1 MDTSERILISA
12 TSAFG
17 ENGYDSTSLDS
28 LADDLGIRKQSI
40 LYHFSTK
47 EILLHASVANA
58 LGELREVLSEAIRA
72 SEDGWDRIETIVR
85 GVFRLAIQRPEL
97 LGLLRE
103 VSRLGP
109 PVLTKAVEGL
119 EPLIEGAREQH
130 ALPVDLVTVDNDFF
144 GHGITVSGLLTGIDI
159 AGALRDG
166 PWDLA
171 LVPPN
176 CINGDGVTLDDMT
189 LSQLSGAA
197 GLPVAV
203 GGYDLMESLIRG
215 LTASTDEL
223 ADRGQARQLSELGFY
238 VGRRES
244 ASETS

>member
-28 LADDLGIRKQSI
+28 LAGDLGIRKQSI

-119 EPLIEGAREQH
+119 EPLIEGATKWLKNEMKHGRVVESDPQLLVLSIYSAIMGAATESNLLEAVGIHQTPREVAQRRKELLRFLKS
-130 ALPVDLVTVDNDFF
+130 AVIPV
-144 GHGITVSGLLTGIDI
+144 
-159 AGALRDG
+159 GAL
-166 PWDLA
+166 
-171 LVPPN
+171 
-176 CINGDGVTLDDMT
+176 
-189 LSQLSGAA
+189 
-197 GLPVAV
+197 
-203 GGYDLMESLIRG
+203 
-215 LTASTDEL
+215 
-223 ADRGQARQLSELGFY
+223 
-238 VGRRES
+238 
-244 ASETS
+244 